1 MVSRSMI
8 YVCVSSHN
16 DDQTVGLLLWKVRK
30 VFAAFP
36 REFQLLVANDGST
49 DSTAEVLKSYQDVLP
64 MTVFEH
70 DTHRGYPATIENL
83 LRQAVRLTDRP
94 KRDCV
99 VILNGDFSISPSV
112 LPDLLKGLESGADVV
127 VGEAPAAPSWAERM
141 VQRAS
146 PWLLGPGVRLPGVRD
161 LLSGTC
167 AIRLVTVKRCLD
179 NRKQQL
185 LDSSGITARAELVAR
200 AASHARQVSTV
211 ALPPQTVRYT
221 AGTHERPMALAIQLY
236 RTGRAL
242 DIRQPK
248 PAVPSD
254 A

>member
-1 MVSRSMI
+1 MVRSSMI
-8 YVCVSSHN
+8 YVCVPSHN
-16 DDQTVGLLLWKVRK
+16 DDQTVGLLLWKIRK
-30 VFAAFP
+30 VFAEFP

-49 DSTAEVLKSYQDVLP
+49 DHTAEVLKSYQDVLP

-70 DTHRGYPATIENL
+70 DTRRGYAATVEDL

-99 VILNGDFSISPSV
+99 VILNGDFSVSPRV

-141 VQRAS
+141 VQRVS
-146 PWLLGPGVRLPGVRD
+146 PWLLGPGLRVPGVRD
-161 LLSGTC
+161 PLSGAC

-179 NRKQQL
+179 ERKQRL
-185 LDSSGITARAELVAR
+185 LESSGITARAELVAR
-200 AASHARQVSTV
+200 AGSHARQISTV
-211 ALPPQTVRYT
+211 ALDPQTVRH
-221 AGTHERPMALAIQLY
+221 APGARERPMALAMQLY
-236 RTGRAL
+236 RTGRTL
-242 DIRQPK
+242 DIRQPQS
-248 PAVPSD
+248 AGRRD

>member
-1 MVSRSMI
+1 MI
-8 YVCVSSHN
+8 YVCVPSHN
-16 DDQTVGLLLWKVRK
+16 DDQTVGLLLWKIRK
-30 VFAAFP
+30 VFGAFP
-36 REFQLLVANDGST
+36 REYQLLVANDGST
-49 DSTAEVLKSYQDVLP
+49 DATAEVLKSYQDVLP

-70 DTHRGYPATIENL
+70 DTHRGYAATVEDL

-99 VILNGDFSISPSV
+99 VILNGDFTVSPSV

-146 PWLLGPGVRLPGVRD
+146 PWLLGPGVRLPGVHD

-167 AIRLVTVKRCLD
+167 AIRLITVKRCLGD
-179 NRKQQL
+179 RKQQL

-200 AASHARQVSTV
+200 AASHARKISTV
-211 ALPPQTVRYT
+211 ALKPDTIRYE
-221 AGTHERPMALAIQLY
+221 AGTRERPMALAMELY

-242 DIRQPK
+242 DIRQPDA
-248 PAVPSD
+248 AVTSD
-254 A
+254 P